1 MMDESLRQQTRDFII
16 EMSDVDL
23 AEYVTAGTTLYEPA
37 AVEFARRE
45 FQRRNIDLN
54 QVKIEIKA
62 RENVEAEVAAVAA
75 DLPLHVAMKFMAFLG
90 GFFISFLVPLLFL
103 MAASYGFNQRGETRR
118 ASEMWHFVVYGV
130 LGALSLF
137 ALSIAI
143 VAYSR

>member
-16 EMSDVDL
+16 GMSDVEL

-45 FQRRNIDLN
+45 FERRNIDLN
-54 QVKIEIKA
+54 QVKIEIEA
-62 RENVEAEVAAVAA
+62 RENVKAEVASVAA
-75 DLPLHVAMKFMAFLG
+75 DLPLHVATKFMAFLG
-90 GFFISFLVPLLFL
+90 GFFIYSFVPLILL

-118 ASEMWHFVVYGV
+118 ASEMWRFVVYGFI
-130 LGALSLF
+130 GALSLF
-137 ALSIAI
+137 ALTLAV